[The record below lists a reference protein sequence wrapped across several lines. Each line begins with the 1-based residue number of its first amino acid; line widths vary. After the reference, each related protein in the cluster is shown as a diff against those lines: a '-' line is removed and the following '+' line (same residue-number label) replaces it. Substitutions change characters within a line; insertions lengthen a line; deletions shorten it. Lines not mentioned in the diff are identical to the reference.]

1 MPYVEVERGLM
12 KGDNLSEL
20 MVGIEEIV
28 GEKLDWKEENNEIVI
43 ARRELTLICET
54 LEKLFYELRDLRRQN
69 WEG

>member
-1 MPYVEVERGLM
+1 M

-54 LEKLFYELRDLRRQN
+54 LEKLFYELRDLRRSN

>member
-1 MPYVEVERGLM
+1 M
-12 KGDNLSEL
+12 KGADLSEL

-28 GEKLDWKEENNEIVI
+28 GEKLDWKEENSEIVL

>member
-1 MPYVEVERGLM
+1 M

-28 GEKLDWKEENNEIVI
+28 GEKLDWKEENSEIVL

>member
-1 MPYVEVERGLM
+1 M